1 MPDLTCR
8 MYAIVADDIH
18 PNKIAI
24 HVALALQSYNNKM
37 FDTEEEIARGL
48 KLSHQEYYT
57 HGAFKQWT
65 KDKDLVLLKESKTT
79 RIISES
85 KTNNKSTLKNSL
97 SILNKKQIETGTYY
111 APEFGNELTCVV
123 FVADERAY
131 NEKDYPDFGTFLS
144 KHKDIIDTFEKNRT
158 YESIVQEIKTNRSTV
173 YLDWVRSIGGERNEF
188 LREFIKELS
197 EITN

>member
-8 MYAIVADDIH
+8 MYAIIADDIH

-65 KDKDLVLLKESKTT
+65 KDKDLVLVKGETINRKINDIETKTQT
-79 RIISES
+79 
-85 KTNNKSTLKNSL
+85 KLNNLLSTLNKN
-97 SILNKKQIETGTYY
+97 KIETGTYY
-111 APEFGNELTCVV
+111 APEIGNELTCVI

-144 KHKDIIDTFEKNRT
+144 KHTDIIDTFEKNRT

-188 LREFIKELS
+188 IREFIKELS